1 MDQHQDMG
9 YQQNVDQQ
17 NMDQQNMDQ
26 ENFFDLNRNT
36 EDYNTQVGI
45 PNGYDSN
52 LWWFHSQKPSG

>member
-52 LWWFHSQKPSG
+52 L